1 MMPPTFAAILAAA
14 LLAAPVPGQAQ
25 GNVVTVNIDHFA
37 QSHRMIGENAAR
49 LAIATGKPE
58 MYMAF
63 GEDMWS
69 AMAPG
74 RAQRARAIEIR
85 KKVIGAMGIVPRPD
99 TGGGC
104 ILDPAGDAYASGYG
118 KIMDAYFKQR
128 FGADYAASIEAE
140 VARRMKAAPKRRP

>member
-1 MMPPTFAAILAAA
+1 MKFAAVLAVAM
-14 LLAAPVPGQAQ
+14 LAAPLRGQAQ
-25 GNVVTVNIDHFA
+25 DNVVMVNIDYFA

-74 RAQRARAIEIR
+74 GAQRARAIEVR
-85 KKVIGAMGIVPRPD
+85 KKVIRAMGIVPRPY

-104 ILDPAGDAYASGYG
+104 FVDPAGDAYASGYG
-118 KIMDAYFKQR
+118 KVMDTYFKQR
-128 FGADYAASIEAE
+128 FGAGYAAAIETE
-140 VARRMKAAPKRRP
+140 VARRMKAAPQRQR